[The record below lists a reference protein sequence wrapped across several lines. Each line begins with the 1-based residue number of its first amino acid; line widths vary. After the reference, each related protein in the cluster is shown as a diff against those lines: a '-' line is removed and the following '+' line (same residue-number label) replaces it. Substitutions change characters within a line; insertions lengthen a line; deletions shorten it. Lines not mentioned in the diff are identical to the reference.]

1 MMNESEQK
9 LFDALVRAR
18 LAADRLGPATDQVT
32 ETIAK
37 IERALEEA
45 RFGVSGSIGLRS
57 EAWEMDDETRSSEV
71 QLAFRKEGKRW
82 MLMIDSQNPYDDE
95 HWQSTPLVN
104 ASREL
109 RVLAVQKLP
118 DLVDALANAA
128 EARLAEV
135 TDAQR
140 RADDLLAALAADP
153 VASAVKE
160 KKP

>member
-1 MMNESEQK
+1 
-9 LFDALVRAR
+9 
-18 LAADRLGPATDQVT
+18 
-32 ETIAK
+32 
-37 IERALEEA
+37 
-45 RFGVSGSIGLRS
+45 
-57 EAWEMDDETRSSEV
+57 MDDETRSSEV